1 MGDASLP
8 TPLSAAE
15 GIDAMPAPQPP
26 RPRRR
31 LRNYLIDPRF
41 QLRYTATLVGAS
53 MVVLGALGLVVGRTA
68 ETAAQEARGAVEL
81 ATVAVEQADR
91 AFHESQTAAH
101 ALRLQRLAANADD
114 PALARALEDELQQI
128 DARARADFARVQA
141 QRARAG
147 AQRARI
153 EASGARTRRGLLLG
167 GGLFVLFLTA
177 LGIAFTHRVVGPV
190 YRLKQLCWKVGRGDL
205 EIKERLRQGDEL
217 QDLYEAFLTMVAALR
232 ANQAREV
239 AALEIVLK
247 KLETEKC
254 DETSLKGLQTVIHRM
269 RAGMAP
275 SEEDTRPSQTPG

>member
-8 TPLSAAE
+8 TPHPAAE

-53 MVVLGALGLVVGRTA
+53 MVVLGALGLVEGA
-68 ETAAQEARGAVEL
+68 ALAAPAIAQEMP
-81 ATVAVEQADR
+81 
-91 AFHESQTAAH
+91 ESQTAAH

-114 PALARALEDELQQI
+114 PALARALEEELQQI

-205 EIKERLRQGDEL
+205 EIKGRLRQGDEL

-239 AALEIVLK
+239 AALEVVLK
-247 KLETEKC
+247 KLETDQS
-254 DETSLKGLQTVIHRM
+254 DEASLKGLQTVIQRM